1 MMFHIS
7 DEEVQTA
14 FAVLHEGEHAK
25 RRAAYEYAERRL
37 KSVLAEQQKAS
48 EEKTVAGRE
57 TDALTTDVYADA
69 LKAFRQIA
77 ESYYAARDKRD
88 AAAAVIEA
96 WRTQQSDRRAMGRVA

>member
-1 MMFHIS
+1 MFHIS

-14 FAVLHEGEHAK
+14 FAVLHDNEHAK

-48 EEKTVAGRE
+48 EEKTVGGRE
-57 TDALTTDVYADA
+57 TDALTTAVYSDA
-69 LKAFRQIA
+69 LKAFRLIA
-77 ESYYAARDKRD
+77 ESYYAARDKRE

-96 WRTQQSDRRAMGRVA
+96 WRTQQSDRRAMGRAA